1 MIPNPIDLDEF
12 TPAISRGRFRA
23 RLGLGNLPVVLYLGR
38 LSPRKRLDVLV
49 HAFAGLDRMDGRLVI
64 AGNDMGAGDST
75 RALVKTL
82 DLEDKTLFTGLLQGR
97 ERLEALAD
105 ATVLVYPAEDEVF
118 GLVPLEALLVGTPV
132 IVAGDSGCG
141 EIIGSVGGGQIVP
154 RGDVA
159 GLTEALRAVLNE
171 PGRSAAAAVRA
182 GRRVKSAYGGDVVA
196 KEMAR
201 LYRALIS

>member
-1 MIPNPIDLDEF
+1 
-12 TPAISRGRFRA
+12 
-23 RLGLGNLPVVLYLGR
+23 V
-38 LSPRKRLDVLV
+38 
-49 HAFAGLDRMDGRLVI
+49 DGRLVI
-64 AGNDMGAGDST
+64 AGNDMGAARST

-82 DLEDKTLFTGLLQGR
+82 ELENKTFFTGLLQGR

-141 EIIGSVGGGQIVP
+141 EIIGSVGGGHIVP

-159 GLTEALRAVLNE
+159 ALTEALRAVLNE
-171 PGRSAAAAVRA
+171 PGRWAAAAVSA
-182 GRRVKSAYGGDVVA
+182 GLGVKSAYGGDVVA
-196 KEMAR
+196 REMAR